1 MSFLKHRSPRAVI
14 GAVLLIGALAAGGAF
29 AYFSTS
35 GEGSGEAKVSNPSAK
50 LAVEGTLVEGLAPE
64 VSKPDKVKITN
75 TAEGPE
81 HISVLKVKIT
91 GNSKS
96 GTGCETSWFKVSPET
111 TSFGATGVELA
122 AGASQE
128 ATVTVSMIN
137 TPETSQNACKGATV
151 NLHYEAE

>member
-1 MSFLKHRSPRAVI
+1 MSLLKHRSPRAVV
-14 GAVLLIGALAAGGAF
+14 GVVLLIGALAAGGAF

-35 GEGSGEAKVSNPSAK
+35 GEGTGEAKVSNPSAK
-50 LAVEGTLVEGLAPE
+50 LTVEGSLVEGLAPE
-64 VSKPDKVKITN
+64 VTKPDKIKVTN

-81 HISVLKVKIT
+81 HLTVLKVKIT
-91 GNSKS
+91 GNNKS
-96 GTGCETSWFKVSPET
+96 GTGCETAWFKVAPET
-111 TSFGATGVELA
+111 TTFGATGVELA

-128 ATVTVSMIN
+128 ATVNVTMIN